1 MTTPSG
7 NPTGASPAR
16 PRGYSSTDA
25 DVQASPTGG
34 GQFTAGSEAKVMGT
48 NQDKS
53 ATGAADASSEMQMQK
68 RNISM
73 TAGNTPFTGED

>member
-25 DVQASPTGG
+25 DAQANPTGG
-34 GQFTAGSEAKVMGT
+34 GQFTGGSEAKVMGT
-48 NQDKS
+48 NQDTS
-53 ATGAADASSEMQMQK
+53 ATGAADASSALAIAKKSIANPQGG
-68 RNISM
+68 S
-73 TAGNTPFTGED
+73 PFTADD